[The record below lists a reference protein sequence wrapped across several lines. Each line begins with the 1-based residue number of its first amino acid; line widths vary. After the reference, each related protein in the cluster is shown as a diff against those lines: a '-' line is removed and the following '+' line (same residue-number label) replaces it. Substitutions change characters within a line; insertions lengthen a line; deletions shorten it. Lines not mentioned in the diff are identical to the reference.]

1 MEFYD
6 LLEIIKIKDMDMWYV
21 PVDDYFKNGDMLSIS
36 FQGEVI
42 ILRKRSSD
50 NVSEFLARKCRLTE
64 VKKDANSLWVLLP
77 EWLVGL
83 LSDRVEYFAVALS
96 NDDFSGAT
104 PNAIA
109 LKPIK
114 GRKVTLEA
122 PKQKRQLEFLDINR
136 GEKLAD
142 LSRPDVSATSLARD
156 MLGSAFGDD
165 PTFDPSLGVPKVI
178 R

>member
-1 MEFYD
+1 M
-6 LLEIIKIKDMDMWYV
+6 
-21 PVDDYFKNGDMLSIS
+21 
-36 FQGEVI
+36 
-42 ILRKRSSD
+42 
-50 NVSEFLARKCRLTE
+50 
-64 VKKDANSLWVLLP
+64 
-77 EWLVGL
+77 
-83 LSDRVEYFAVALS
+83 ALS

>member
-6 LLEIIKIKDMDMWYV
+6 LLEIIKIKEMDMWYV

-36 FQGEVI
+36 FQGDVI
-42 ILRKRSSD
+42 ILRKKSSD
-50 NVSEFLARKCRLTE
+50 NVSDFLTRKCKLTE
-64 VKKDANSLWVLLP
+64 VKKDADSLWVLLP

-83 LSDRVEYFAVALS
+83 LSDRVEYFAVAL
-96 NDDFSGAT
+96 NNEDFSGAT

-122 PKQKRQLEFLDINR
+122 PKPKRQLEFLDINR
-136 GEKLAD
+136 GKRMAD
-142 LSRPDVSATSLARD
+142 LSRPSSTQDLSMS
-156 MLGSAFGDD
+156 MLDAAFGGD
-165 PTFDPSLGVPKVI
+165 PSFDASLGVPKVI